1 MQEDKIKKLREQS
14 NQAILN
20 RNVDAVCGIYTDNII
35 VISAEGSGLT
45 GKETMIR
52 AWNKIFNG
60 EKVLFA
66 RKLEEIIV
74 SKSGEMAWE
83 SGVWE
88 YSDGGPG
95 GNYSAMWVKVDDKW
109 KTRSELFVSLI

>member
-14 NQAILN
+14 NQVILN
-20 RNVDAVCGIYTDNII
+20 RNVDAVCGIYTDDII
-35 VISAEGSGLT
+35 VISAEGSRLT
-45 GKETMIR
+45 GKETTIR

-60 EKVLFA
+60 EKVLFV
-66 RKLEEIIV
+66 RRLEEIIV

-88 YSDGGPG
+88 YSDGEPG
-95 GNYSAMWVKVDDKW
+95 GNYSAMWVKMDNQW

>member
-35 VISAEGSGLT
+35 VISAEGSGLI
-45 GKETMIR
+45 GKETMVR

-95 GNYSAMWVKVDDKW
+95 GNYSAMWVKVDNQW

>member
-35 VISAEGSGLT
+35 VISAEGSGLI
-45 GKETMIR
+45 GKETMVR

-83 SGVWE
+83 SGAWE
-88 YSDGGPG
+88 YS
-95 GNYSAMWVKVDDKW
+95 
-109 KTRSELFVSLI
+109 LL